1 MKVEVRKYLN
11 GVTESE
17 NFEKPSHRSPQPVAG
32 RRRTADEISLLIS
45 EDGSVDRTFSKD
57 HHVLRQGP
65 GLVRKEELDVAKLLV
80 QVARVAFCRLDGS
93 NKNEVN
99 R

>member
-1 MKVEVRKYLN
+1 MKVKVSKYLD

-32 RRRTADEISLLIS
+32 RRTADQISLLIS
-45 EDGSVDRTFSKD
+45 EDGSVDGTFSKD

-80 QVARVAFCRLDGS
+80 QVARVAFCRLNGS
-93 NKNEVN
+93 NKNDVN
-99 R
+99 